1 MACNCNNC
9 NTNPCGCKDHGLTTA
24 CTYTNCS
31 TGNERCDDVQC
42 TECVSYCGTSFQIR
56 VPNANSPNPDLVD
69 VLKIETGDRVDEII
83 QKFALMIANGFGFN
97 DATNSN
103 SDNLNHAPYN
113 VYAEAI
119 TSNSITVVWDGISND
134 TDYFDV
140 LVDNAVANTGG
151 VTPVLNGKTKFVV
164 SNLNPNTEY
173 IIKVRAVEEGVPNVS
188 LGNSQDSVELIVSTL
203 PSS

>member
-1 MACNCNNC
+1 MACNCSNC
-9 NTNPCGCKDHGLTTA
+9 NTDPCGCQDHGLTTP
-24 CTYTNCS
+24 CTYTNCA

-56 VPNANSPNPDLVD
+56 VSNTNSPHPDQGD
-69 VLKIETGDRVDEII
+69 VLKVVTGERVDQII
-83 QKFALMIANGFGFN
+83 QKFALMIANGFGYN
-97 DATNSN
+97 NGTAKSN

-140 LVDNAVANTGG
+140 VVDNAVVNTSG
-151 VTPVLNGKTKFVV
+151 VTPVQNAKTKFVV

-173 IIKVRAVEEGVPNVS
+173 IIKVQAVEEGIPNVS
-188 LGNSQDSVELIVSTL
+188 LGNIQDSVELIVSTL
-203 PSS
+203 AS